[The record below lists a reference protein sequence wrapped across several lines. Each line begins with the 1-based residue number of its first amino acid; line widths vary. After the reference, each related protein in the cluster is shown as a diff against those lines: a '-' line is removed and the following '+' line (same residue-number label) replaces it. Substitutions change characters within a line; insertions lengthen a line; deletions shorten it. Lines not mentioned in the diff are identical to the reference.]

1 MQKNIVLLIVSAAA
15 AALFSN
21 VSQAATFTS
30 VSRAGDTL
38 TLEFT
43 DDVVT
48 TASSEAVLCNS
59 RNLMLM
65 KAELWMPS
73 MGHGS
78 SPVALYPQ
86 ANGCTAI
93 RSMNFMMRGD
103 WEVRVRLQNNDTGK
117 FSFNVI
123 EAR

>member
-1 MQKNIVLLIVSAAA
+1 MRTSITSAILSFACI
-15 AALFSN
+15 LPFSAE
-21 VSQAATFTS
+21 SMAATFTS
-30 VSRAGDTL
+30 VSRGGDTL
-38 TLEFT
+38 TLEFG
-43 DDVVT
+43 DDAVT
-48 TASSEAVLCNS
+48 TSSTEAVFCNS
-59 RNLMLM
+59 RNLLLM
-65 KAELWMPS
+65 SAELWMPS